1 MSKELLTYLRVNGL
15 TEYGAFISEETVR
28 ECLGIEFPEVAT
40 KKEFDAIAL
49 QELGAID
56 YVRGALINEGKYIK
70 GILNGYRVLTP
81 SENAGQVEAYMSS
94 ADGKLRRAIKL
105 AKNTP
110 KIADGSKCNS
120 ELRALMK
127 REAIQA
133 QRDRYKSIA

>member
-1 MSKELLTYLRVNGL
+1 MSKELLNHLRANGL
-15 TEYGAFISEETVR
+15 TEYGAFIHENTVR
-28 ECLGIEFPEVAT
+28 QCLGIQYPEVAT

-56 YVRGALINEGKYIK
+56 YVRGVLINEGKYIK
-70 GILNGYRVLTP
+70 GVPNGYRVLTP

-94 ADGKLRRAIKL
+94 ADGKLRRAIRL

-110 KIADGSKCNS
+110 KLADGSKCNS
-120 ELRALMK
+120 EVRAIMK

-133 QRDRYKSIA
+133 QRNRHKSIA